1 MSAAVSP
8 FSVTCPTCLAPVGQP
23 CMNIWTKQAIEYAHI
38 ERRIAAAVH
47 HEKVRVI
54 VAIDTGMSLAE
65 LRALLAAETEN
76 L

>member
-8 FSVTCPTCLAPVGQP
+8 FSATCPTCLAPVGQP

-54 VAIDTGMSLAE
+54 VALDAGMSPVE

-76 L
+76 P

>member
-8 FSVTCPTCLAPVGQP
+8 FSATCPTCLAPVGQP

-47 HEKVRVI
+47 HEKVRVV
-54 VAIDTGMSLAE
+54 VALDAGMSLAE

-76 L
+76 P